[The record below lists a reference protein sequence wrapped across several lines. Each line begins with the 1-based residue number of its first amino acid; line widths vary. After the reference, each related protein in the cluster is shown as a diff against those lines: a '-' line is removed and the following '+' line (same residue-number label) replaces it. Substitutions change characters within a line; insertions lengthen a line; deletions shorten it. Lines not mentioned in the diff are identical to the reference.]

1 MAREVINRVQKLRK
15 KESLQV
21 QDDIA
26 VFLAFQGEI
35 LTKTIEKELGMIKQ
49 AVKKP
54 VFLMNQYQRHFKTIT
69 ESDFD
74 VDGEKL
80 TVKVAYNSIMLKE
93 EKIKKLD
100 AVRLLI
106 SYYNG
111 Q

>member
-1 MAREVINRVQKLRK
+1 
-15 KESLQV
+15 
-21 QDDIA
+21 
-26 VFLAFQGEI
+26 
-35 LTKTIEKELGMIKQ
+35 
-49 AVKKP
+49 
-54 VFLMNQYQRHFKTIT
+54 LMNQYQRHFKTIT